1 MMVHS
6 YRTFN
11 LKSFLISALGA
22 AILVPAFCVPE
33 IILQGSSKA
42 GNVLTN
48 ALASLSERDLR
59 KQTYRQRSRGDRI
72 GGVNALSPTFG
83 FCVSMKGGGMNRP
96 RVLLADDHP
105 LFLSGLRSLVEP
117 ECEVVGAVSDGRA
130 LIEAASRLK
139 PEVVILDIGLPLL
152 NGIDAVRQIKQEKP
166 DVKIL
171 FLTMH
176 ANLAYLKE
184 ALAVGANGYLLK
196 TSAREELLG
205 ALRDVIRNRIH
216 VSPGFGEE
224 IVNQFERHPRSFAGG
239 SSVLT
244 VRQREILQLVAEGR
258 TAKEIAGVLNVSVQT
273 VAFHKHQIME
283 KLGLRTTADL
293 TKYAIQEG
301 LLAT

>member
-1 MMVHS
+1 
-6 YRTFN
+6 
-11 LKSFLISALGA
+11 
-22 AILVPAFCVPE
+22 
-33 IILQGSSKA
+33 
-42 GNVLTN
+42 
-48 ALASLSERDLR
+48 
-59 KQTYRQRSRGDRI
+59 
-72 GGVNALSPTFG
+72 
-83 FCVSMKGGGMNRP
+83 MNRP

-105 LFLSGLRSLVEP
+105 LVLAALRSLVEA

-130 LIEAASRLK
+130 LVEAASRLK
-139 PEVVILDIGLPLL
+139 PELIVLDISLPLL
-152 NGIDAVRQIKQEKP
+152 NGIDAARQIKKEQPEA
-166 DVKIL
+166 KIL

-184 ALAVGANGYLLK
+184 ALVAGATGYLLK

-224 IVNQFERHPRSFAGG
+224 IVDQFERRPRTLTGAQ
-239 SSVLT
+239 SVLT

-258 TAKEIAGVLNVSVQT
+258 TAKEIAGILNVSVQT

-283 KLGLRTTADL
+283 KLGLRTTAEL

-301 LLAT
+301 LVAT